1 MTPSHAIAPSLD
13 DLRRKLVRFMLPEE
27 GHSCTI
33 NAEDCTGGIEVLEKV
48 LKKFNKLGS
57 RSDSSDIMDLVEIED
72 GGLSVDGWG
81 VYIDWGQGDGQG
93 LYNVSN
99 FCGVPTQIIVIL
111 QVNL

>member
-1 MTPSHAIAPSLD
+1 
-13 DLRRKLVRFMLPEE
+13 
-27 GHSCTI
+27 
-33 NAEDCTGGIEVLEKV
+33 V